1 MENNNLNEVYGGAL
15 YEASADLKRTEE
27 FRSVLADLKGVFT
40 ESPKFFELLKTP
52 ALSAKQRRDSAR
64 AVFKGNIPDE
74 ILNFLYVL
82 IDKRRI
88 GQFTGI
94 VNAFER
100 RADRAEGVT
109 KGRVVSAAPI
119 TDEQLKRF
127 EKQTGQLMKI
137 NVALEPQVDPSLI
150 GGARVYV
157 EGKLIDA
164 SIRKKLD
171 DMKEQLKSKGSY

>member
-1 MENNNLNEVYGGAL
+1 M
-15 YEASADLKRTEE
+15 YEASADLSRTEE
-27 FRSVLADLKGVFT
+27 FRSVLNDLRVVFAET
-40 ESPKFFELLKTP
+40 PEFFDLLKTP
-52 ALSAKQRRDSAR
+52 ALSAKQRRDSAT
-64 AVFKGNIPDE
+64 AVLAGKIPDE

-88 GQFTGI
+88 GQLPGI
-94 VNAFER
+94 VTAFER

-109 KGRVVSAAPI
+109 KGRLVSAAPV
-119 TDEQLKRF
+119 TDEQLRRF
-127 EKQTGQLMKI
+127 EAQTSQLMQL

-150 GGARVYV
+150 GGVRVYV

-171 DMKEQLKSKGSY
+171 DMKEQLKK